1 MSNLNHVVLMG
12 RLTKDPELRYT
23 QSGIPVASFTLAIN
37 EFYKNKAEEKKETTT
52 FIDCEVWRKLA
63 EVLSE
68 HMKKGSGL
76 CVMGKLRLDK
86 WEKDGQ
92 KRSKVKVLCTTVK
105 FLPKGPV
112 TTKPIPETEEQETLI

>member
-1 MSNLNHVVLMG
+1 M
-12 RLTKDPELRYT
+12 
-23 QSGIPVASFTLAIN
+23 QA
-37 EFYKNKAEEKKETTT
+37 
-52 FIDCEVWRKLA
+52 
-63 EVLSE
+63 

-112 TTKPIPETEEQETLI
+112 SAKTIPETEEQETLV